1 MPEERRPSAFQDAEG
16 PPRGIGVSFRGPKV
30 ALLEGGQTQREV
42 MVRRITMAVAMVAAA
57 TLAACEKTGEGEYE
71 VERPVMGTV
80 TDTVETPTVDVGTDT
95 MKVKVPDVDV
105 KTPAEREKEKG
116 NPPS

>member
-1 MPEERRPSAFQDAEG
+1 
-16 PPRGIGVSFRGPKV
+16 
-30 ALLEGGQTQREV
+30 
-42 MVRRITMAVAMVAAA
+42 MAVAMLAAA

-80 TDTVETPTVDVGTDT
+80 TDTVQTPTVDVGTDT
-95 MKVKVPDVDV
+95 ATIKVPDIDV
-105 KTPAEREKEKG
+105 KTPEEREREKG

>member
-1 MPEERRPSAFQDAEG
+1 M
-16 PPRGIGVSFRGPKV
+16 
-30 ALLEGGQTQREV
+30 
-42 MVRRITMAVAMVAAA
+42 RRILVAVAMVSAA

-80 TDTVETPTVDVGTDT
+80 TDTIETPTVDVGTDT
-95 MKVKVPDVDV
+95 VSVKVPDVDV
-105 KTPAEREKEKG
+105 KTPDERKG